1 MYNVPNGESISIS
14 HSQFSQNKEL
24 WNWPNHEGVMVYKN
38 IGSSSIKIQETGR
51 EIILT
56 DYFVLDRINQTFV
69 IIPS

>member
-1 MYNVPNGESISIS
+1 
-14 HSQFSQNKEL
+14 
-24 WNWPNHEGVMVYKN
+24 MVYKY

-56 DYFVLDRINQTFV
+56 DCFVLDRINQTFV